1 MAMLDD
7 NPVLKERLMAF
18 GAFAGI
24 GLFAVAAVDV
34 MITGGFDFGPARASG
49 RDQPSAYVRVV
60 NAADYVS
67 ERFSSGEWNGSLFSR
82 APDMSESQERL
93 VGADDGSL
101 PPDAVGEA
109 PDDLYQ
115 EIATLY
121 SDSEDGYREE
131 AAYEDAAAID
141 ADAAYAQPDYGD
153 EDTQAP
159 TYTEEFSPEEAE
171 KLASA
176 SGNG

>member
-1 MAMLDD
+1 MLDD
-7 NPVLKERLMAF
+7 NPVLKERLMAL

-34 MITGGFDFGPARASG
+34 MITGGFDFGPGRASSG

-60 NAADYVS
+60 SASDYVS

-82 APDMSESQERL
+82 APDTSESQERL

-101 PPDAVGEA
+101 APDAVGEA
-109 PDDLYQ
+109 SGDDLYQ

-121 SDSEDGYREE
+121 SDSEDGYHEE
-131 AAYEDAAAID
+131 ASYEDAAAID

-153 EDTQAP
+153 EDAQAP
-159 TYTEEFSPEEAE
+159 MYPEEFSPEEAE